1 MQLIN
6 KYLPEYSF
14 KEVHFCDVA
23 ANAATVIEAAAEYQP
38 HNDRFFRSMIGLR
51 ELPMRIG
58 NHLSGKK
65 SNKPLPFGLHNFV
78 FLEKQDEVGLAYGL
92 VGRFWRPNFGLIT
105 IPDGDTF
112 RRFNSPGIAK
122 LILSFSA
129 ILQNDGTTRLV
140 TETRV
145 FCPDLG
151 CRLKFAPYWYLIRPV
166 SGIIRGRIL
175 NDIKKASELPS
186 LSSLPTH
193 Q

>member
-14 KEVHFCDVA
+14 KEVHFCNVKADA
-23 ANAATVIEAAAEYQP
+23 SSVIEAAAEYQP

-58 NHLSGKK
+58 SRLRGKK
-65 SNKPLPFGLHNFV
+65 SNKSLPFGLHNFV
-78 FLEKQDEVGLAYGL
+78 MLEKQDGAGLAYGL
-92 VGRFWRPNFGLIT
+92 VGQFWRPDFGLIA

-112 RRFNSPGIAK
+112 RHFNSSGIAK

-129 ILQNDGTTRLV
+129 TLQHDGTTRLV

-145 FCPDLG
+145 FCPDLV

-175 NDIKKASELPS
+175 NDIKKASELTS
-186 LSSLPTH
+186 LTSLPPK
-193 Q
+193 